1 MKRSGAKVAVVS
13 GAGAVRGIGRTV
25 ATVLARDGWDLA
37 LVDIDGELVREFASD
52 LAASSGRQVIG
63 IQTDIASC
71 DSVETAFATID
82 RELGGV
88 DAEVN
93 LAGIASPQALLELDE
108 ATYVRVMDVN
118 AKGTFL
124 MMRAASKRMQ
134 DRGTGGRIINTSSIT
149 AYDGGGTYSKV
160 AYAAAKA
167 AVLGLT
173 RGAAREL
180 GPIGVT
186 CNALVPGPIDTE
198 IMGGVLSEE
207 RRHAMAADI
216 PVGRIG
222 TPDDIAAVVRFLV
235 SDEASFINGAAIAV
249 DGGKRMQ

>member
-1 MKRSGAKVAVVS
+1 M
-13 GAGAVRGIGRTV
+13 
-25 ATVLARDGWDLA
+25 
-37 LVDIDGELVREFASD
+37 
-52 LAASSGRQVIG
+52 
-63 IQTDIASC
+63 
-71 DSVETAFATID
+71 ETAFATID